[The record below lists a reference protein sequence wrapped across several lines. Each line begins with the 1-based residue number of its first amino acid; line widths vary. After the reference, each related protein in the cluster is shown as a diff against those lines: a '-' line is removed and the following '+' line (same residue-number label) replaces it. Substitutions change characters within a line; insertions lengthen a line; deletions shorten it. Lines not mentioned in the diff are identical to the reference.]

1 MGETMLVDMKDILS
15 DAKKKKYGIASPTV
29 WDERSIRMTLEA
41 AIELNAPLILSFVK
55 DYGRNE
61 VFERG
66 IAKNMAE
73 LVKIPV
79 AIHNDHGSKFEDSI
93 WAIHAGFNSIMV
105 DRVDLPYEE
114 NVKQTKEIIKIAH
127 AVNISVEAA
136 IGVVAHGIYIGETE
150 EITYTMPEEAK
161 KFAID
166 TGTDILSV
174 SVGNLH
180 GIYKEK
186 PKLDFDRVKEI
197 VNIVPSF
204 LTIHGSSGLPY
215 EDMSKLAEL
224 GIVKFNMQSY
234 LSKAAMNSQKE
245 YIEKNKDNKSPRALL
260 LKNISEAADN
270 GWKEELKRYIKA
282 LRSDGKAF

>member
-1 MGETMLVDMKDILS
+1 MLVDMNVILS
-15 DAKKKKYGIASPTV
+15 DAKKRKYGVAAPTI
-29 WDERSIRMTLEA
+29 WDERSIRMSLEA
-41 AIELNAPLILSFVK
+41 AAELNAPLILSFVK
-55 DYGRNE
+55 DYGKNE
-61 VFERG
+61 ILELG
-66 IAKNMAE
+66 IARNMAE
-73 LVKIPV
+73 MARVPV
-79 AIHNDHGSKFEDSI
+79 AIHNDHGSKYGDSI

-105 DRVDLPYEE
+105 DRAELSYKE
-114 NVKQTKEIIKIAH
+114 NVEQTKEIVKIAH

-150 EITYTMPEEAK
+150 EVTYTMPKEAK
-161 KFAID
+161 KFAEE
-166 TGTDILSV
+166 TGADILSV

-186 PKLDFDRVKEI
+186 PKLDFDRVKEM
-197 VNIVPSF
+197 VSIVPAF
-204 LTIHGSSGLPY
+204 LTVHGSSGLPY

-234 LSKAAMNSQKE
+234 LSKAAMTSQNE

-270 GWKEELKRYIKA
+270 GWKSELKRYIKA
-282 LRSDGKAF
+282 IKSDGKA